1 MKRLSTC
8 FVALAR
14 SAEHEALIYHRL
26 GDDSEEE
33 HARQLVRH
41 YMDAARIAKSNQPLD
56 MQP

>member
-14 SAEHEALIYHRL
+14 SAEHVALLYHCL
-26 GDDSEEE
+26 GDSEQEE

-41 YMDAARIAKSNQPLD
+41 YMDAARRAKTNEPLRIAS
-56 MQP
+56 